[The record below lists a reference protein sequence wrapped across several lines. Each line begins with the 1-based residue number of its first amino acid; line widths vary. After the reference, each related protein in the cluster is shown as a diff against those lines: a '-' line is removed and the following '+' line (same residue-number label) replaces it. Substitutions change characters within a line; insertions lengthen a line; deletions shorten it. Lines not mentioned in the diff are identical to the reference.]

1 MSSLNLIENS
11 VNMNYI
17 YTALVSNIIRNH
29 KILQKGLTAESPL
42 IQSCSHSNWD
52 DFKADKKRYLFFW
65 NYRLTDWLILTP
77 KSVINSEL
85 ICHDQFRLNYN
96 CPLTKIVDGK
106 TVPITLKDIIKNPLS
121 RTMTSNELGDA
132 GNTLYDYA
140 MQMLAAHSRNL
151 SLCPIDMR
159 LVEYNHPIYY
169 EIVYNLVTSDGQ
181 LTVKRS
187 IMCAIKYKKE
197 NGEDNIAAIGTAIE
211 EYIV

>member
-1 MSSLNLIENS
+1 MSSLNLIEHG

-17 YTALVSNIIRNH
+17 YTALVSNIIRDPN
-29 KILQKGLTAESPL
+29 LLRNGLTNESPL

-65 NYRLTDWLILTP
+65 NFRLTDWLIATP
-77 KSVINSEL
+77 KSVVNCEI
-85 ICHDQFRLNYN
+85 ICHDQFKCNYN

-106 TVPITLKDIIKNPLS
+106 TVPITLKDVIQNPLS

-132 GNTLYDYA
+132 GNTLYNYA
-140 MQMLAAHSRNL
+140 IQIRAAHLQNL
-151 SLCPIDMR
+151 ALCPIDLR

-181 LTVKRS
+181 LTIKRS
-187 IMCAIKYKKE
+187 IVCAIKYKKE
-197 NGEDNIAAIGTAIE
+197 NGEDNVAFAGTAIE